1 MASIDELQQQLEIA
15 SALNNAVS
23 DGNKLLEQRSRLMS
37 NQSDL
42 AREMQGS
49 LERMTGSS
57 SERLG
62 RLEEQ
67 LRRTAEAMSSSAEE
81 TSGLTGEIDRLSD
94 QVDKTGQG
102 FKGLSVSGVSLLGA
116 FGGLRAGLLKT
127 INQFS
132 LFGGLV
138 TNVAKGM
145 FNLGFAIVSLPFR
158 LLSGLVRFAGS
169 GGGGLELL
177 QAYEKV
183 REVFGDLASNEG
195 AALIESFQNLRSQAG
210 NLGGTGISLSRV
222 FGVGPGGLAT
232 ALGALQEVAT
242 SLGARFSVLQ
252 NDFLEAGGE
261 ILALQ
266 KGLGL
271 TADQMAALGTRA
283 IVDGQSFND
292 VLAETASLSIQLGD
306 QFGISSKLISRDIA
320 TMASDFENFGS
331 MSQEELAT
339 TAVFARKLGIEV
351 SDLQGVIGAFDEFES
366 AAENASRLAQAFG
379 LNVDAIQL
387 LNAENPA
394 ERIDMLRESF
404 FAAGKS
410 IESLT
415 RQERA
420 LLAQTTGLSGA
431 ALEAAFAQENMGLSY
446 DTISQ
451 AAEDAAESPMST
463 EEAMVRLADSI
474 ERVFESGGGMDSFFG
489 AFAEGFQQ
497 GLRWGGPF
505 RELIM
510 AIRQSL
516 IATRQAGREF
526 ARMFVSNFPGLL
538 EIVEALTD
546 AFDPEKFRGFFRDV
560 TAAFQT
566 FFNTLNPNNSSSAT
580 ARFFDELSDAFT
592 GNFGQGAGSILGRLQ
607 SGLQTALNFV
617 GQAIVG
623 AIPMIAGA
631 LTQVTQA
638 ILALLR
644 GESVPFQS
652 EALGFASGLGEAFAE
667 AFRGLGPAL
676 RQAGEQLLPVLVELF
691 KELFDRLFST
701 IGPYV
706 IAGFA
711 GLFAANVLVSVVAG
725 ALRAGIAAVITNF
738 VGAVSGLFGGAAGA
752 AGAAAG
758 PAAATGLGSM
768 LTAISKIPIGTIARA
783 GLALLAISTAVVVG
797 MIPFIAGVAGAI
809 LLLRQADISPVEFAV
824 FAATMTAAFT
834 AFAIIVPAL
843 GLLGALIASTFGGAA
858 AAVLAGLALVVT
870 VMFSATAAVT
880 EVFRI
885 LDQGMRDVDPNR
897 LGAAISAFTDVI
909 QAFAPLT
916 NVIVAL
922 AGVRRITGPE
932 LQRLIETTNEMLVG
946 VMGAMA
952 DTVNGI
958 ISSIGVDGLSES
970 QIRTAAAVSQII
982 GAFGQL
988 IGSIPGP
995 MEVTNREIR
1004 QLRRSGIEGDD
1015 LVALLDPSQGILTT
1029 ITTVINGIAGQLPTF
1044 VRALSNVDVTGIDEE
1059 KLEAIGNVSSAIGT
1073 ITQDMTRLADISF
1086 NEIFG
1091 AVANL
1096 RMVAA
1101 AYGEIGDIVRG
1112 SLSDPIEVAAGIE
1125 RIGDALGVRN
1135 GRLEI
1140 NREAL
1145 QVTINLNVTMDTDD
1159 VRAAITGNRSA
1170 TIATT

>member
-15 SALNNAVS
+15 SALNSAVS

-37 NQSDL
+37 NQADL

-49 LERMTGSS
+49 LERMTGTASD
-57 SERLG
+57 RLS
-62 RLEEQ
+62 RLEDQ
-67 LRRTAEAMSSSAEE
+67 LRRTTEAMSESAEE
-81 TSGLTGEIDRLSD
+81 TNDLTSEIDRLSD
-94 QVDKTGQG
+94 QVDKTSEG
-102 FKGLSVSGVSLLGA
+102 FSGLKTSGLAITGA
-116 FGGLRAGLLKT
+116 LAGLRAGFLKT
-127 INQFS
+127 LNQLS

-222 FGVGPGGLAT
+222 FGVGPGGLAA

-266 KGLGL
+266 RGLGL

-292 VLAETASLSIQLGD
+292 VLTETASLSIQLGD
-306 QFGISSKLISRDIA
+306 QFGISSKLVSRDIA
-320 TMASDFENFGS
+320 TMAADFENFGS
-331 MSQEELAT
+331 LSQEELAT

-394 ERIDMLRESF
+394 ERIDMLRDSF
-404 FAAGKS
+404 FAAGRS

-566 FFNTLNPNNSSSAT
+566 FFNTLNPENSASAT
-580 ARFFDELSDAFT
+580 SQFLDGLQNAFT
-592 GNFGQGAGSILGRLQ
+592 TNFGDGAGSILMRIRDGFIQMGNFVLNAIT
-607 SGLQTALNFV
+607 GLLPSVIDGLAALFNSVADFLARNNDGERKLTEGFELTFEGPFSDALNSLV
-617 GQAIVG
+617 
-623 AIPMIAGA
+623 
-631 LTQVTQA
+631 QVL
-638 ILALLR
+638 IDR
-644 GESVPFQS
+644 
-652 EALGFASGLGEAFAE
+652 
-667 AFRGLGPAL
+667 GPAL
-676 RQAGEQLLPVLVELF
+676 LAAFGRMFEEL
-691 KELFDRLFST
+691 KDELEPFIAPIART
-701 IGPYV
+701 IGV
-706 IAGFA
+706 
-711 GLFAANVLVSVVAG
+711 LFL
-725 ALRAGIAAVITNF
+725 TNMF
-738 VGAVSGLFGGAAGA
+738 
-752 AGAAAG
+752 
-758 PAAATGLGSM
+758 
-768 LTAISKIPIGTIARA
+768 
-783 GLALLAISTAVVVG
+783 STAVIG
-797 MIPFIAGVAGAI
+797 
-809 LLLRQADISPVEFAV
+809 
-824 FAATMTAAFT
+824 AAFT
-834 AFAIIVPAL
+834 AISGNIANLFGSMLGLIKGSEAGILARTRGLFTGIGSRIAAASPRLAAVAGRALSFLNPVFWVAAAASVGSSVNQFTESIGDDLENDFGELGSKMGILGASVIDTLTL
-843 GLLGALIASTFGGAA
+843 GLLPDSFIESTARFIANIGGQFQGLLERMGLNFLLDGIMRFYDGATNILGGLADFFGGVFSGDMKRAGEGIGRIFAGVGQTIIASFQNALAFVTELPFRMLQLGGEMAAGFIDGLVNFDYIGALRDFGGGVMDGLRGVFDIRSPSRLTMEIGEQAA
-858 AAVLAGLALVVT
+858 AGVSVGLSQQEDSVVAQAESLAQ
-870 VMFSATAAVT
+870 
-880 EVFRI
+880 R
-885 LDQGMRDVDPNR
+885 
-897 LGAAISAFTDVI
+897 
-909 QAFAPLT
+909 LT
-916 NVIVAL
+916 NGLTGAL
-922 AGVRRITGPE
+922 GTGAIDIDAKLGQIAE
-932 LQRLIETTNEMLVG
+932 
-946 VMGAMA
+946 
-952 DTVNGI
+952 
-958 ISSIGVDGLSES
+958 GL
-970 QIRTAAAVSQII
+970 
-982 GAFGQL
+982 
-988 IGSIPGP
+988 
-995 MEVTNREIR
+995 
-1004 QLRRSGIEGDD
+1004 
-1015 LVALLDPSQGILTT
+1015 
-1029 ITTVINGIAGQLPTF
+1029 
-1044 VRALSNVDVTGIDEE
+1044 GIDNGT
-1059 KLEAIGNVSSAIGT
+1059 LTVRQEAMN
-1073 ITQDMTRLADISF
+1073 
-1086 NEIFG
+1086 
-1091 AVANL
+1091 
-1096 RMVAA
+1096 
-1101 AYGEIGDIVRG
+1101 
-1112 SLSDPIEVAAGIE
+1112 
-1125 RIGDALGVRN
+1125 
-1135 GRLEI
+1135 
-1140 NREAL
+1140 
-1145 QVTINLNVTMDTDD
+1145 VTINLNVTMDADD